1 MARKKLKA
9 AIAALLTQ
17 GTTLGSSHKFPFA
30 DDDGILKGQATA
42 AQLAALLEKLRV
54 DGAPRLGNS
63 VFIVTVESDYYRF
76 YHPEAFSASNVAN
89 AVGVMVKDGDNH
101 IIIAKDYAPSTMK
114 WATSN
119 VTGGTAYLGRTDAM
133 KDHDGRAK
141 TATVVNTLGDNAPF
155 AKFCANYYPANMAE
169 NNALF
174 GKGRWW
180 APASGDLWIMY
191 QHFNEINYAF
201 SLINGTL
208 LVREAHWSIT
218 EYSATYAWNLYFGN
232 GTFGRTSK
240 VHTRRVR
247 PVSESNRRVLTYGY

>member
-141 TATVVNTLGDNAPF
+141 TATVVNTLGDDAPF

-191 QHFNEINYAF
+191 QHFNEINYAL

>member
-9 AIAALLTQ
+9 AIAALLSQ

-30 DDDGILKGQATA
+30 DADGILKGQASA
-42 AQLAALLEKLRV
+42 AQLAALLEKQRV

-63 VFIVTVESDYYRF
+63 VFICTVESDYYRF
-76 YHPEAFSASNVAN
+76 YHPEAFSASNAAN

-101 IIIAKDYAPSTMK
+101 IIIAKDYAPSTLQ

-119 VTGGTAYLGRTDAM
+119 VAGGTAYLGREAAM
-133 KDHDGRAK
+133 KDHDGRTK
-141 TATVVNTLGDNAPF
+141 TATVVNTLGDNAPA
-155 AKFCANYYPANMAE
+155 AKFCANYYPSNMTE
-169 NNALF
+169 SNALF

-180 APASGDLWIMY
+180 LPASGDLWIMY
-191 QHFNEINYAF
+191 QHFNEINYAL

-218 EYSATYAWNLYFGN
+218 EASASGAWTLHFSGGYFASYGY
-232 GTFGRTSK
+232 K
-240 VHTRRVR
+240 EPTRRVR
-247 PVSESNRRVLTYGY
+247 PVSAFY

>member
-9 AIAALLTQ
+9 AIAALLSQ

-30 DDDGILKGQATA
+30 DADGILKGQASA
-42 AQLAALLEKLRV
+42 AQLAALLEKQRV

-76 YHPEAFSASNVAN
+76 YHPEVFSSSKVAN

-101 IIIAKDYAPSTMK
+101 IIIAKDYAPSTLQ

-119 VTGGTAYLGRTDAM
+119 VAGGTAYLGRTDAM
-133 KDHDGRAK
+133 KDHDGRTK
-141 TATVVNTLGDNAPF
+141 TATVVNTLGDNAPA
-155 AKFCANYYPANMAE
+155 AKFCANYYPSNMTE
-169 NNALF
+169 SNGLF

-180 APASGDLWIMY
+180 LPASGDLWMMY
-191 QHFNEINYAF
+191 QHFNEINYAL

-208 LVREAHWSIT
+208 LVRDAHWSIT
-218 EYSATYAWNLYFGN
+218 EIYASGAWYLPFSDGRFGSSSK
-232 GTFGRTSK
+232 TSPL
-240 VHTRRVR
+240 RVR
-247 PVSESNRRVLTYGY
+247 PVSAFY

>member
-17 GTTLGSSHKFPFA
+17 GTTLGSSHRFPFA
-30 DDDGILKGQATA
+30 DADGILKGQATA

-119 VTGGTAYLGRTDAM
+119 VTGGTAYQGRTDAM

-141 TATVVNTLGDNAPF
+141 TATVVNTLGDDAPF

-191 QHFNEINYAF
+191 QHFNEINYAL

-218 EYSATYAWNLYFGN
+218 ENSATSAWRLYFSNGN
-232 GTFGRTSK
+232 FNYNYKSYYSF
-240 VHTRRVR
+240 RVR
-247 PVSESNRRVLTYGY
+247 PVSAFY